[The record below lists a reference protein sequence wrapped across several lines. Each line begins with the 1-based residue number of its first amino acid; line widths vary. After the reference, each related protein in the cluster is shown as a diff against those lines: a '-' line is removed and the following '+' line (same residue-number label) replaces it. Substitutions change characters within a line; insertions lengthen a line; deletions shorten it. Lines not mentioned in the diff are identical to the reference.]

1 MSIRTIGLFGN
12 ADKHDIAAAVKFI
25 RDHCARLGLTVKLTR
40 RMARIIGDAAGG
52 MPSSEM
58 VRQVDVV
65 VALGGD
71 GTMLQAARAIDRTL
85 TPLLGINLGSLGYLT
100 DVPFTEVGPAL
111 DQLVAG
117 NYHLEERDRI
127 ASTAWRGQHQ
137 LAAFAA
143 LNDIVLN
150 MGPLPRALVMEI
162 QLDGESLGQF
172 LGDGLILS
180 SSTGSTAYNLSA
192 GGPICHA
199 GVRGLLITPICP
211 HSLGIR
217 PLIVPYGTRIELLL
231 HDAGEG
237 AQLTADGQE
246 SRKLASGDVVE
257 FAVADCGVRLIKF
270 PQSNF
275 YRVMRHK
282 LNWGGPTRRENGS

>member
-1 MSIRTIGLFGN
+1 MSIQTIGLFGN
-12 ADKHDIAAAVKFI
+12 ADKRDIAASVQFI
-25 RDHCARLGLTVKLTR
+25 RDHCARLGVEAKLTR
-40 RMARIIGDAAGG
+40 RMARIIGGDIGG
-52 MPSSEM
+52 MPCSEL

-100 DVPFTEVGPAL
+100 DVPFAEVGPAL
-111 DQLVAG
+111 DRLVAG
-117 NYHLEERDRI
+117 DYHLEERDRL
-127 ASTAWRGQHQ
+127 AGTAWRGQRQ
-137 LAAFAA
+137 LAAFVA

-150 MGPLPRALVMEI
+150 MGPLPRALVLEI
-162 QLDGESLGQF
+162 RLDGESLGHF

-180 SSTGSTAYNLSA
+180 TATGSTAYNLSA

-199 GVRGLLITPICP
+199 GVRGMLITPICP
-211 HSLGIR
+211 HSLGMR
-217 PLIVPYGTRIELLL
+217 PLIVPYGTIIELFL

-246 SRKLASGDVVE
+246 TRSLGNGDVVK
-257 FAVADCGVRLIKF
+257 FAVADCGVRLVKF
-270 PQSNF
+270 PHSNF